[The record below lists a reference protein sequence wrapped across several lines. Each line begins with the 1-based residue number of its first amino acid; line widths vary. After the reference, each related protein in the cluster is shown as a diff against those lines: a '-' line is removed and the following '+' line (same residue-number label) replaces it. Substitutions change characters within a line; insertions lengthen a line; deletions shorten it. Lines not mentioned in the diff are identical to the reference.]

1 MRIGAHITISKG
13 LDKACHMVE
22 EIGGN
27 AFQFFTRNPRGGS
40 ARNIGEAEIEKFK
53 GIQKEKNIGPLLGHL
68 PYTVN
73 MAAEKDEV
81 YEFAAS
87 IVAKDLRR
95 GEAMGADYLVC
106 HPGRNSDRL
115 AGLKKIT
122 GLLQEKLSAFD
133 GNCMFLLETMAS
145 DGSEIGSL
153 EDLQLIFSALN
164 SPENLG
170 VCLDSCHLFAAGW
183 DFQDLQA
190 IDKLKL
196 AADKAFG
203 LESVKAFHVNDA
215 LFPLGSGKD
224 RHARIGQG
232 YIGRKGF
239 GNIINDPFFA
249 TLPLILE
256 TPVDKYIQYGEEI
269 KTLLDLMEG

>member
-40 ARNIGEAEIEKFK
+40 AREIGSGEIKKFK
-53 GIQKEKNIGPLLGHL
+53 EIQKEKDIGPLLGHL

-81 YEFAAS
+81 YAFAAS
-87 IVAKDLRR
+87 IVGKDLQR

-106 HPGRNSDRL
+106 HPGRNHDRL

-122 GLLQEKLSAFD
+122 VILEEKLAAFE
-133 GNCMFLLETMAS
+133 GQCMFLLETMAG

-153 EDLQLIFSALN
+153 TELQALFAALGN
-164 SPENLG
+164 PKNLG

-183 DFQDLQA
+183 DFRDIKA
-190 IDKLKL
+190 IDKLKSEE
-196 AADKAFG
+196 DKVFG
-203 LESVKAFHVNDA
+203 LERVKAFHVNDA
-215 LFPLGSGKD
+215 LFPVGSGKD

-232 YIGRKGF
+232 YIGEEGF
-239 GNIINDPFFA
+239 RNIVNDPFFA

-256 TPVDKYIQYGEEI
+256 TPVDKYTEYKEEI
-269 KTLLDLMEG
+269 KRLLDLQNS